1 MDGGSIK
8 LRLKPWGGA
17 AFAGGVWTL
26 AFPSPSLALAGWLAP
41 ALLLALCHSLSLRRA
56 FALGYVAGL
65 VHYLSSLYWI
75 LNIPYPPGAIAG
87 WLALSAYCAL
97 YPAVWVWFCWKIF
110 PARDADGLAHGCC
123 RLRRISWPGRVAW
136 PLQCALAWVALEC
149 LRGWALT
156 GFPWNYLAHSQLSLT
171 PLALFASIT
180 GVLGVSLVV
189 AWCSVSL
196 LAAITGSIHLQGAE
210 RWRRIVMDAVPA
222 IGFLFLVLGISWLY
236 TNSREKKITQRGT
249 LRIAMVQPSIP
260 QQVIWDSY
268 GDQKK
273 AVDRW
278 EQLRSLTLEA
288 NATGPDLIVWP
299 EASAPLTARRMPS
312 GTLDFYPVDEL
323 AATLGTPM
331 VVGADEAVM
340 ELKDGQLQ
348 RLESRNSCFL
358 LNKSGEVSGAYSKQ
372 HLVMFG
378 EYVPLENWFPFL
390 KKLAPVGTFTPGK
403 GPVVYDLGRAK
414 AAPIICFEDVVPSL
428 ARRAAAEDV
437 DFLLNLTNDGWFGE
451 SNQQWQHARAAAFRA
466 IETGRPLVR
475 CTNNGLT
482 CWVDRF
488 GQIHR
493 LGQGSI
499 HAEGVRLLELPLL
512 EHSGSR
518 ATFYQRTGDW
528 LGWGSVLAFALM
540 LGWGWIPKNDSAREP
555 DLA

>member
-1 MDGGSIK
+1 
-8 LRLKPWGGA
+8 
-17 AFAGGVWTL
+17 VWTL

-41 ALLLALCHSLSLRRA
+41 ALLLALCHSPRPRRV

-65 VHYLSSLYWI
+65 VHCLSSLYWI
-75 LNIPYPPGAIAG
+75 LNIPYPPGAITG

-97 YPAVWVWFCWKIF
+97 YPAVWVWFCWKTF
-110 PARDADGLAHGCC
+110 PERDAAGIAEAWL
-123 RLRRISWPGRVAW
+123 RLRRMARRDRVLW

-149 LRGWALT
+149 LRGWMLT
-156 GFPWNYLAHSQLSLT
+156 GFPWNYLAHSQLSIT

-196 LAAITGSIHLQGAE
+196 LVATTGSVHLKGAR
-210 RWRRIVMDAVPA
+210 RWRRIAKDAAPA
-222 IGFLFLVLGISWLY
+222 IGFLFFALAISWLY
-236 TNSREKKITQRGT
+236 TNSREKQITGRVQ

-268 GDQKK
+268 GDEKK
-273 AVDRW
+273 AVARW
-278 EQLRSLTLEA
+278 EKLRKLTLEA

-299 EASAPLTARRMPS
+299 EASAPLTAARMPS
-312 GTLDFYPVDEL
+312 GALKFSPVDEL
-323 AATLGTPM
+323 ASTLGTTM
-331 VVGADEAVM
+331 VVGADEAVV
-340 ELKDGQLQ
+340 ELKDGQLV
-348 RLESRNSCFL
+348 RSESRNSCFL
-358 LNKSGEVSGAYSKQ
+358 LNRLGEVEGAYSKQ

-378 EYVPLENWFPFL
+378 EYVPMENWFPFL
-390 KKLAPVGTFTPGK
+390 KKLAPVGTFTSGK
-403 GPVVYDLGRAK
+403 GSAVFDLGKAT

-428 ARRAAAEDV
+428 VRRAASEDV

-451 SNQQWQHARAAAFRA
+451 ANQQRQHARAAAFRA

-488 GQIHR
+488 GRIHR
-493 LGQGSI
+493 LEQGSI
-499 HAEGVRLLELPLL
+499 HAAGVRVLELSLMKRA
-512 EHSGSR
+512 GSR

-528 LGWGSVLAFALM
+528 LGWGSVGACVLM
-540 LGWGWIPKNDSAREP
+540 LVWSWRSKNDSADEP